1 MTTTEET
8 KTTVA
13 KRDHHRK
20 TPTGY
25 ALRRRRLEAVGTERV
40 TTWRGRPCIGGGC
53 AGHGESVKTAWDA
66 ATVPCVPAKG
76 YGKLRRAKGGAK

>member
-8 KTTVA
+8 KTTAA
-13 KRDHHRK
+13 KRNHHGK

-66 ATVPCVPAKG
+66 PLTS
-76 YGKLRRAKGGAK
+76 GKSCRRAKGGAR

>member
-8 KTTVA
+8 KMTVA
-13 KRDHHRK
+13 RKNHHGK

-25 ALRRRRLEAVGTERV
+25 ALRRKRIEAAGTGRV

-53 AGHGESVKTAWDA
+53 AGHAEPITPAWDA
-66 ATVPCVPAKG
+66 APIPVQKCRN
-76 YGKLRRAKGGAK
+76 LRKAKGGAE

>member
-1 MTTTEET
+1 MET
-8 KTTVA
+8 ARKN
-13 KRDHHRK
+13 HHGK

-25 ALRRRRLEAVGTERV
+25 ALRRRRLEAVGTESV

-66 ATVPCVPAKG
+66 PLAFPKQPTRK
-76 YGKLRRAKGGAK
+76 AKGGAK